1 MAAIGKALQT
11 GSQINNAAIT
21 TYYTA
26 TNLQARIDKCTVLN
40 TSGSAATFDLYLV
53 PVGGTAGVTNQVIK
67 THSVNVNE
75 TYTCPEIVGH
85 WLNSGGFVQ
94 AQASAATA
102 LTLRI
107 SGIEV
112 T

>member
-1 MAAIGKALQT
+1 MAAIGKALVS
-11 GSQINNAAIT
+11 GSQISNSAT

-26 TNLQARIDKCTVLN
+26 TNVQSRLDKCTVCNN
-40 TSGSAATFDLYLV
+40 TAGAVTFDMWLV
-53 PVGGTAGVTNQVIK
+53 PSGGSSGASNQVIQDR
-67 THSVNVNE
+67 SVNAGE
-75 TYTCPEIVGH
+75 TYTCPEIVGQ
-85 WLNSGGFVQ
+85 WLNAGQFVV
-94 AQASAATA
+94 AQASAATS